1 MTLFF
6 YGPNTYL
13 MRRQIDQMVVAFI
26 KKTGSDLGLERVDG
40 SMAKAD
46 EVRAA
51 LQATPFLST
60 SRLVIIDGLAANKV
74 TFEKLGNPLELVPA
88 TTVAV
93 FVEPAIDQRTT
104 AFKLLGG
111 ANKVVKFE
119 PQTSAQLTLWCKR
132 LIEEAGGSAE
142 RGAVAELLKLA
153 GEDQWRLSEEIT
165 KLINYAPQVTVEA
178 VRALVVASAEVSIFD
193 LVEAMT
199 AGRTAD
205 AYEARAS
212 LARQKQDDIYVLS
225 MIQWQLRNLLLAKV
239 APSGITLAELA
250 KAAGMSPYVAGKMQ
264 SAANVHSR
272 EVLTAGLKLAIDYE
286 HDIKSGRRSS
296 DAAVEQ
302 LIYRVSVAAAS
313 SRFQRRTA

>member
-13 MRRQIDQMVVAFI
+13 MRRQIDQMVAAFI

-40 SMAKAD
+40 LVAKPD
-46 EVRAA
+46 GVRAA

-60 SRLVIIDGLAANKV
+60 SRLVIIDGLAANKA
-74 TFEKLGNPLELVPA
+74 TFEKLGNPLELVPQ

-93 FVEPAIDQRTT
+93 FVESAVDQRTT

-119 PQTSAQLTLWCKR
+119 SQTSAQLTLWCKR
-132 LIEEAGGSAE
+132 LIEEAGGTAE
-142 RGAVAELLKLA
+142 RGAIVELLKLA

-165 KLINYAPQVTVEA
+165 KLVNYSPQVTVES
-178 VRALVVASAEVSIFD
+178 VRVLVVASPEVSIFD

-205 AYEARAS
+205 AYAARAV
-212 LARQKQDDIYVLS
+212 LANQKQDDIYVLS

-239 APSGITLAELA
+239 APSGITSAELA

-264 SAANVHSR
+264 SAASNHAQ

-286 HDIKSGRRSS
+286 HEIKSGRRASE
-296 DAAVEQ
+296 AAVEQ

-313 SRFQRRTA
+313 SRSPRRTA

>member
-1 MTLFF
+1 MTFFF

-13 MRRQIDQMVVAFI
+13 MRRQIDQMVAAFI

-40 SMAKAD
+40 STANPAQ
-46 EVRAA
+46 VRSA

-60 SRLVIIDGLAANKV
+60 SRLVIIDGLSANKA
-74 TFEKLGNPLELVPA
+74 TFEKLVNPLELVPQ

-93 FVEPAIDQRTT
+93 FVEPAVDQRTM
-104 AFKLLGG
+104 AFKMLGA

-119 PQTSAQLTLWCKR
+119 AQTSAQLTLWCKR
-132 LIEEAGGSAE
+132 LIEEAGGTAE
-142 RGAVAELLKLA
+142 RGAIVELLKMA
-153 GEDQWRLSEEIT
+153 GEDQWRLSEEIA
-165 KLINYAPQVTVEA
+165 KLVNYQPQVTVES
-178 VRALVVASAEVSIFD
+178 VRLLVIASPEASIFD

-205 AYEARAS
+205 AYEARAA

-239 APSGITLAELA
+239 APSGITSAELA

-264 SAANVHSR
+264 STANSHSC

-286 HDIKSGRRSS
+286 YEIKSGRRAS

-302 LIYRVSVAAAS
+302 LIYRVSEAAAS
-313 SRFQRRTA
+313 SRSQRRTV